1 MNLGGK
7 ARLGAAAGA
16 KPSHHGRLA
25 SHSRTARQRQWLVG
39 YLFIGPFII
48 SFLLFFVI
56 PSIYS
61 FALSFFD
68 FRGYGDAT
76 FVGIRNY
83 QVLLGL
89 PSFWKAAGNMVFYFF
104 VPLIP
109 MLGGAFLL
117 AVIVGSRFVRWGS
130 FHKPVI
136 FLPQVMAMVAAGLV
150 FRLIFTDA
158 GVLNQLTGL
167 HIRWLTDPGLMKWP
181 VAALLVWQGL
191 GWYFVVFLAG
201 LTRINPELYEAA
213 AVDGATAWQ
222 QLGRITIPL
231 MRPVFLLAFVIY
243 TIATLRLFTEPAIL
257 LTGTGSLASES
268 PEAAPIMNL
277 LLNNVRNGAFGAG
290 AAVGWILF
298 VVAAVLSIVQF
309 RVIGRGGDDLA

>member
-25 SHSRTARQRQWLVG
+25 SHSRTARQKEWLAG

-48 SFLLFFVI
+48 SFLVFFMI

-61 FALSFFD
+61 FVLSFFD
-68 FRGYGDAT
+68 FRGYGNAT
-76 FVGIRNY
+76 FIGTHNY
-83 QVLLGL
+83 EALFGL
-89 PSFWKAAGNMVFYFF
+89 PSFWKAAGNMLFYFF

-109 MLGGAFLL
+109 TLGGAFLL
-117 AVIVGSRFVRWGS
+117 AVVVGSRFVRWAS
-130 FHKPVI
+130 FHKQVI
-136 FLPQVMAMVAAGLV
+136 FLPQVMATVAVALA

-158 GVLNQLTGL
+158 GVLNELTGL

-181 VAALLVWQGL
+181 VAALLAWQGL
-191 GWYFVVFLAG
+191 GWYFIVFLAG

-222 QLGRITIPL
+222 QLRRITIPL
-231 MRPVFLLAFVIY
+231 TRPVFLFALVIY
-243 TIATLRLFTEPAIL
+243 TISTLRLFTEPAIL
-257 LTGTGSLASES
+257 LTGTGNLASVS
-268 PEAAPIMNL
+268 PEAAPIMNF
-277 LLNNVRNGAFGAG
+277 LLNNVRNGAFGLG